1 MPGAAVM
8 TLTECDEDDDER
20 AAALPVQWMA
30 QAALPL
36 DACEAAYRAA
46 LADAGAG
53 GDAACRAVVLAL
65 RSIWE
70 SGVGF
75 QQLPRWLGRVDRVRA
90 LVPSPAAEAAML
102 VFGLNATVL
111 WGGVDLRRI
120 LAVAEAID
128 PLIDLSGQPDL
139 RLLAAAAQAPARALC
154 GDLPAAREQIRD
166 LRCLLDDPRVSETAR
181 LCFCAAGA
189 FVFAVGGDTGTFWA
203 DDLRRLL
210 EPPAGGGV
218 WPLHVQLT
226 GLAHLLM
233 AQGARGDAI
242 ACGRIAE
249 VLRSLVIPAGRL
261 FHWGYLHHALGM
273 AALLAGRPD
282 DARVHARISARRAR
296 QAGSATAELLA
307 CLLLARACALLGRAA
322 DADAASAVADAHGQ
336 VMGLDP
342 SALAAWSDRSRVAPA
357 AAQTDPRVEVTCLG
371 GFAVSVA
378 GRPLV
383 ARDWHGQRAA
393 RVLMALIALGGTDVP
408 VEPLCDA
415 LWPDADGSQAHQNLK
430 VALWRLRRTVCRD
443 RALASDWLTLCRGR
457 VSIDLGQCRVD
468 ALAFDAA
475 TTTAPGSASQAWQVL
490 QTYAGPFLPG
500 EESVAVVA
508 ACRERLRRRFV
519 QWCIEGTRLA
529 LDEPGPASPQWLL
542 WLERATE
549 GACPDERL
557 FEQRMAWYLRSGRPA
572 DALAIYL
579 TAEQT
584 LQREA
589 QRPPGPALR
598 SLRQRAARLLLGP
611 GEAETGLAGVP

>member
-75 QQLPRWLGRVDRVRA
+75 QQLPRWLGSRRPGA
-90 LVPSPAAEAAML
+90 GLGAIPGGEAAML

-154 GDLPAAREQIRD
+154 GDLPAAREQIREPPLSAGRSPGVGNRAAVL
-166 LRCLLDDPRVSETAR
+166 LRGRCV
-181 LCFCAAGA
+181 
-189 FVFAVGGDTGTFWA
+189 VFAVGGDTGTFWA

-322 DADAASAVADAHGQ
+322 DADAAS
-336 VMGLDP
+336 
-342 SALAAWSDRSRVAPA
+342 
-357 AAQTDPRVEVTCLG
+357 
-371 GFAVSVA
+371 
-378 GRPLV
+378 
-383 ARDWHGQRAA
+383 
-393 RVLMALIALGGTDVP
+393 
-408 VEPLCDA
+408 
-415 LWPDADGSQAHQNLK
+415 
-430 VALWRLRRTVCRD
+430 
-443 RALASDWLTLCRGR
+443 
-457 VSIDLGQCRVD
+457 
-468 ALAFDAA
+468 
-475 TTTAPGSASQAWQVL
+475 
-490 QTYAGPFLPG
+490 
-500 EESVAVVA
+500 VV
-508 ACRERLRRRFV
+508 
-519 QWCIEGTRLA
+519 G
-529 LDEPGPASPQWLL
+529 
-542 WLERATE
+542 
-549 GACPDERL
+549 
-557 FEQRMAWYLRSGRPA
+557 
-572 DALAIYL
+572 
-579 TAEQT
+579 
-584 LQREA
+584 
-589 QRPPGPALR
+589 
-598 SLRQRAARLLLGP
+598 
-611 GEAETGLAGVP
+611 